1 MTPSER
7 ERHGALRLV
16 DDPAAEL
23 ERLLALVP
31 PDAAAAQA
39 ELTALAGRLV
49 GAEVTARPVGEE
61 LELHWDPSRA
71 VPAGVRS
78 LLHRAAV
85 WLTLAVSRDAA
96 RDGAVAEAAETA
108 VVRDVVER
116 LLSVRDLDQVLLSI
130 ADRTSKLLDA
140 DI

>member
-7 ERHGALRLV
+7 EGHGALRLV

-71 VPAGVRS
+71 VSAGVRS

-108 VVRDVVER
+108 VV
-116 LLSVRDLDQVLLSI
+116 
-130 ADRTSKLLDA
+130 
-140 DI
+140 